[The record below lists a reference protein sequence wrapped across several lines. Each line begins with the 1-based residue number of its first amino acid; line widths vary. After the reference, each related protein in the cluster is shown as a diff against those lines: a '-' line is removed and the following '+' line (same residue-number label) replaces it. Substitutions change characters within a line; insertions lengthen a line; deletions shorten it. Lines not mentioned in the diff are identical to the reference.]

1 LLEGHKVNS
10 TVDIPAIQRTDAE
23 TFDVIIIGAGLS
35 GIGTAVRLQRD
46 CPDRD
51 FILLERRE
59 AVGGTWDLFRY
70 PGIRSDSDMH
80 TLGYDFKPW
89 EAEKSIAD
97 GPSILSY
104 VNETAD
110 EYRIRERI
118 RFSQKLVAAD
128 WCSERGQWELTVDTP
143 DGVRRY
149 RCGFLMMCAGYYS
162 YDQGYEPEFEGK
174 ASYTGDWVH
183 PQFWPE
189 DLDHAGKKVV
199 VIGSGATAM
208 TLVPNMSRQ
217 ANHVTMLQRSPTY
230 VVSRP
235 SVDGLANW
243 LRKRLPP
250 KLAYDLVRW
259 RNTVWQQ
266 WMYQLSRVAPG
277 VLKRSLLKKVR
288 EEIGEL
294 VDVEK
299 HFTPRYNPWDQRLC
313 LVPDDDLFRSI
324 QAGKASVVT
333 DLIEKITPTGIQL
346 VSGEHLDADII
357 VCATGLELVIL
368 GGAEFTLDGDAID
381 FANEWTYKGMMC
393 SNVPNMVHTFGYIN
407 ASWTLRADLIAGWVC
422 RLLNHLRETGATT
435 VTPRISDELA
445 DSMTRRFWIDDFSA
459 GYMQRVMHRFPKQGD
474 EMPWMNPQNY
484 RKDRKMFRDDPIVDE
499 ALNFGTAVAATE
511 VSELQEAS

>member
-1 LLEGHKVNS
+1 MNS
-10 TVDIPAIQRTDAE
+10 TVDIPPVQEIDAE
-23 TFDVIIIGAGLS
+23 AFDVIIIGAGLS

-59 AVGGTWDLFRY
+59 AIGGTWDLFRY

-110 EYRIRERI
+110 EHRIRERI

-128 WCSERGQWELTVDTP
+128 WISERSQWQLTVETP
-143 DGVRRY
+143 EGVRRY
-149 RCGFLMMCAGYYS
+149 RCGLLMMCAGYYS
-162 YDQGYEPEFEGK
+162 YDQGYEPDFAGK
-174 ASYTGDWVH
+174 GSFKGEWIH
-183 PQFWPE
+183 PQFWP
-189 DLDHAGKKVV
+189 DNLDHADKKVV

-217 ANHVTMLQRSPTY
+217 ASHVTMLQRSPTY
-230 VVSRP
+230 VISRP
-235 SVDGLANW
+235 SIDGLANW
-243 LRKRLPP
+243 LRRVLPP

-266 WMYQLSRVAPG
+266 WMYKLTRVAPG
-277 VLKRSLLKKVR
+277 VVKRSLLKKVR
-288 EEIGEL
+288 EEIGEM

-313 LVPDDDLFRSI
+313 LVPDDDLFRAI
-324 QAGKASVVT
+324 QSGKASVVT
-333 DLIEKITPTGIQL
+333 DQIETITEGGVQL
-346 VSGEHLDADII
+346 ASGDHLDADII
-357 VCATGLELVIL
+357 VCATGLELVVL
-368 GGAEFTLDGDAID
+368 GGAEFTLDGQAID

-393 SNVPNMVHTFGYIN
+393 SNIPNMVHTFGYIN
-407 ASWTLRADLIAGWVC
+407 ASWTLRADLIATWVC
-422 RLLNHLRETGATT
+422 RLLNHMRTTGMTT
-435 VTPRISDELA
+435 ATPRITDELA
-445 DSMTRRFWIDDFSA
+445 ASMTQRFWIDDFSA

-474 EMPWMNPQNY
+474 QMPWMNPQNY
-484 RKDRKMFRDDPIVDE
+484 RKDRKMFRDDPIQDAELIFERAGVVAE
-499 ALNFGTAVAATE
+499 AAV
-511 VSELQEAS
+511 LQEAS

>member
-1 LLEGHKVNS
+1 MNS
-10 TVDIPAIQRTDAE
+10 TVDIPPVQEIDAE
-23 TFDVIIIGAGLS
+23 AFDVIIIGAGLS

-51 FILLERRE
+51 FILLERRD
-59 AVGGTWDLFRY
+59 AIGGTWDLFRY

-110 EYRIRERI
+110 EHRIRDRI
-118 RFSQKLVAAD
+118 RFGQKLVAAD
-128 WCSERGQWELTVDTP
+128 WCSERGQWQLTVDTP
-143 DGVRRY
+143 EGVRRY

-174 ASYTGDWVH
+174 AAFKGEWVH
-183 PQFWPE
+183 PQFWPGS
-189 DLDHAGKKVV
+189 LDHADKKVV

-208 TLVPNMSRQ
+208 TLVPNMSRH
-217 ANHVTMLQRSPTY
+217 ATHVTMLQRSPTY

-235 SVDGLANW
+235 SIDGLANW
-243 LRKRLPP
+243 LRRVLPP
-250 KLAYDLVRW
+250 KLAYGLVRW

-266 WMYQLSRVAPG
+266 WMYSLSRIAPG
-277 VLKRSLLKKVR
+277 VLKRLLLKKVQA
-288 EEIGEL
+288 EIGEM

-313 LVPDDDLFRSI
+313 LVPDDDLFRAI
-324 QAGKASVVT
+324 QSGKASVVT
-333 DLIEKITPTGIQL
+333 DHIEKITENGVQL
-346 VSGEHLDADII
+346 VSGAHLDADII
-357 VCATGLELVIL
+357 VCATGLELVLL
-368 GGAEFTLDGDAID
+368 GGAEFTLDGEAID

-393 SNVPNMVHTFGYIN
+393 SNIPNMVHTFGYIN
-407 ASWTLRADLIAGWVC
+407 ASWTLRADLIATWVC
-422 RLLNHLRETGATT
+422 RLLNHMRTTGMTT
-435 VTPRISDELA
+435 ATPRIADELA
-445 DSMTRRFWIDDFSA
+445 DSMSQRFWIDDFSA

-474 EMPWMNPQNY
+474 QMPWMNPQNY
-484 RKDRKMFRDDPIVDE
+484 RKDRKMFRDDPLQDDE
-499 ALNFGTAVAATE
+499 LVLGRAGVVAEAAV
-511 VSELQEAS
+511 LQEAS

>member
-1 LLEGHKVNS
+1 MNS
-10 TVDIPAIQRTDAE
+10 TVDISGMQQMDAE
-23 TFDVIIIGAGLS
+23 TFDVIVIGAGLS

-59 AVGGTWDLFRY
+59 AIGGTWDLFRY

-89 EAEKSIAD
+89 EAEKTIAD

-118 RFSQKLVAAD
+118 RFSQKLIAAD
-128 WCSERGQWELTVDTP
+128 WSSERSQWQLTVETP
-143 DGVRRY
+143 DGIRRY

-174 ASYTGDWVH
+174 ASFSGEWVH

-189 DLDHAGKKVV
+189 NLDHTDKTVV

-208 TLVPNMSRQ
+208 TLVPNMARR
-217 ANHVTMLQRSPTY
+217 AKKVTMLQRSPTY
-230 VVSRP
+230 VISRP
-235 SVDGLANW
+235 SVDALANR
-243 LRKRLPP
+243 LRRFLPP
-250 KLAYDLVRW
+250 KLAYDMVRW
-259 RNTVWQQ
+259 RNTLWQQ
-266 WMYQLSRVAPG
+266 WVYRLSRVAPG

-288 EEIGEL
+288 EEIGEM
-294 VDVEK
+294 VDVDK

-313 LVPDDDLFRSI
+313 LVPDDDLFRAI
-324 QAGKASVVT
+324 QSGKAAVET
-333 DLIEKITPTGIQL
+333 DQVERITVNGVQL
-346 VSGEHLDADII
+346 ASGEHLDADII

-368 GGAEFTLDGDAID
+368 GGAEFTLDGEVID

-393 SNVPNMVHTFGYIN
+393 SNIPNMVHTFGYIN
-407 ASWTLRADLIAGWVC
+407 ASWTLRSDLIATWVC
-422 RLLNHLRETGATT
+422 RLLNHMRAKEWASA
-435 VTPRISDELA
+435 TPRIAVELA
-445 DSMTRRFWIDDFSA
+445 ESMSRRFWIDDFSA

-474 EMPWMNPQNY
+474 QMPWMNPQNY
-484 RKDRKMFRDDPIVDE
+484 RKDRKMFRDEPIEDE
-499 ALNFGTAVAATE
+499 ALTFERAAVAAD
-511 VSELQEAS
+511 VPALQEAS

>member
-1 LLEGHKVNS
+1 MNS
-10 TVDIPAIQRTDAE
+10 TVDIPPVQEIDAE
-23 TFDVIIIGAGLS
+23 AFDVIIIGAGLS

-59 AVGGTWDLFRY
+59 AIGGTWDLFRY

-110 EYRIRERI
+110 EHRIRERI

-128 WCSERGQWELTVDTP
+128 WISERSQWQLTVETLE
-143 DGVRRY
+143 GVRRY
-149 RCGFLMMCAGYYS
+149 RCGLLMMCAGYYS
-162 YDQGYEPEFEGK
+162 YDQGYEPDFAGK
-174 ASYTGDWVH
+174 GSFKGEWIH
-183 PQFWPE
+183 PQFWP
-189 DLDHAGKKVV
+189 DNLDHADKKVV

-217 ANHVTMLQRSPTY
+217 ASHVTMLQRSPTY
-230 VVSRP
+230 VISRP
-235 SVDGLANW
+235 SIDGLANW
-243 LRKRLPP
+243 LRRVLPP

-266 WMYQLSRVAPG
+266 WMYKLTRVAPG
-277 VLKRSLLKKVR
+277 VVKRSLLKKVR
-288 EEIGEL
+288 EEIGEM

-313 LVPDDDLFRSI
+313 LVPDDDLFRAI
-324 QAGKASVVT
+324 QSGKASVVT
-333 DLIEKITPTGIQL
+333 DQIETITEGGVQL
-346 VSGEHLDADII
+346 ASGDHLDADII
-357 VCATGLELVIL
+357 VCATGLELVVL
-368 GGAEFTLDGDAID
+368 GGAEFTLDGQAID

-393 SNVPNMVHTFGYIN
+393 SNIPNMVHTFGYIN
-407 ASWTLRADLIAGWVC
+407 ASWTLRADLIATWVC
-422 RLLNHLRETGATT
+422 RLLNHMRTTGMTT
-435 VTPRISDELA
+435 ATPRITDELA
-445 DSMTRRFWIDDFSA
+445 ASMTQRFWIDDFSA

-474 EMPWMNPQNY
+474 QMPWMNPQNY
-484 RKDRKMFRDDPIVDE
+484 RKDRKMFRDDPIQDAELIFERAGVVAE
-499 ALNFGTAVAATE
+499 AAV
-511 VSELQEAS
+511 LQEAS

>member
-1 LLEGHKVNS
+1 MNS
-10 TVDIPAIQRTDAE
+10 TVDIPPVQEIDAE
-23 TFDVIIIGAGLS
+23 AFDVIIIGAGLS

-59 AVGGTWDLFRY
+59 AIGGTWDLFRY

-110 EYRIRERI
+110 EHRIRERI

-128 WCSERGQWELTVDTP
+128 WISERSQWQLTVETP
-143 DGVRRY
+143 EGVRRY
-149 RCGFLMMCAGYYS
+149 RCGLLMMCAGYYS
-162 YDQGYEPEFEGK
+162 YDQGYEPDFAGK
-174 ASYTGDWVH
+174 GSFKGEWIH
-183 PQFWPE
+183 PQFWP
-189 DLDHAGKKVV
+189 DNLDHADKKVV

-217 ANHVTMLQRSPTY
+217 ASHVTMLQRSPTY
-230 VVSRP
+230 VISRP
-235 SVDGLANW
+235 SIDGLANW
-243 LRKRLPP
+243 LRRVLPP

-266 WMYQLSRVAPG
+266 WMYKLTRVAPG
-277 VLKRSLLKKVR
+277 VVKRSLLKKVR
-288 EEIGEL
+288 EEIGEM

-313 LVPDDDLFRSI
+313 LVPDDDLFRAI
-324 QAGKASVVT
+324 QSGKASVVT
-333 DLIEKITPTGIQL
+333 DQIEKITEGGVQL
-346 VSGEHLDADII
+346 ASGDHLDADII
-357 VCATGLELVIL
+357 VCATGLELVVL
-368 GGAEFTLDGDAID
+368 GGAEFTLDGHAID

-393 SNVPNMVHTFGYIN
+393 SNIPNMVHTFGYIN
-407 ASWTLRADLIAGWVC
+407 ASWTLRADLIATWVC
-422 RLLNHLRETGATT
+422 RLLNHMRTTGMTT
-435 VTPRISDELA
+435 ATPRITDELA
-445 DSMTRRFWIDDFSA
+445 ASMTQRFWIDDFSA

-474 EMPWMNPQNY
+474 QMPWMNPQNY
-484 RKDRKMFRDDPIVDE
+484 RKDRKMFRDDPIQDAELIFERAGVVAE
-499 ALNFGTAVAATE
+499 AAV
-511 VSELQEAS
+511 LQEAS

>member
-1 LLEGHKVNS
+1 MNS

-23 TFDVIIIGAGLS
+23 TFNVIIIGAGLS

-59 AVGGTWDLFRY
+59 AIGGTWDLFRY

-89 EAEKSIAD
+89 EAEKTIAD

-104 VNETAD
+104 VNEAAD

-174 ASYTGDWVH
+174 ASFTGDWVH

-189 DLDHAGKKVV
+189 DFDHSGKKVV

-217 ANHVTMLQRSPTY
+217 AAHVTTLQRSLTY

-333 DLIEKITPTGIQL
+333 DHIEKITPTGVQL

-368 GGAEFTLDGDAID
+368 GGAEFTLDGGVID

-435 VTPRISDELA
+435 VTPRIADELA

>member
-1 LLEGHKVNS
+1 MNS
-10 TVDIPAIQRTDAE
+10 TVDIPPVQEIDAE
-23 TFDVIIIGAGLS
+23 AFDVIIIGAGLS

-59 AVGGTWDLFRY
+59 AIGGTWDLFRY

-110 EYRIRERI
+110 EHRIRERI

-128 WCSERGQWELTVDTP
+128 WISERSQWQLTVETP
-143 DGVRRY
+143 EGVRRY
-149 RCGFLMMCAGYYS
+149 RCGLLMMCAGYYS
-162 YDQGYEPEFEGK
+162 YDQGYEPDFAGK
-174 ASYTGDWVH
+174 ASFKGEWVH
-183 PQFWPE
+183 PQFWP
-189 DLDHAGKKVV
+189 DNLDHADKKVV

-217 ANHVTMLQRSPTY
+217 ALHVTMLQRSPTY
-230 VVSRP
+230 VISRP
-235 SVDGLANW
+235 STDGLANW
-243 LRKRLPP
+243 LRRVLPP

-266 WMYQLSRVAPG
+266 WMYKLTRVAPG
-277 VLKRSLLKKVR
+277 VVKRSLLKKVR
-288 EEIGEL
+288 EEIGEM

-313 LVPDDDLFRSI
+313 LVPDDDLFRAI
-324 QAGKASVVT
+324 QSGKASVVT
-333 DLIEKITPTGIQL
+333 DQIETITEGGVQL
-346 VSGEHLDADII
+346 ASGDHLDADII
-357 VCATGLELVIL
+357 VCATGLELVVL
-368 GGAEFTLDGDAID
+368 GGAEFTLDGQGID
-381 FANEWTYKGMMC
+381 LANEWTYKGMMC
-393 SNVPNMVHTFGYIN
+393 SNIPNMVHTFGYIN
-407 ASWTLRADLIAGWVC
+407 ASWTLRADLVATWVC
-422 RLLNHLRETGATT
+422 RLLNHMRTTGMTT
-435 VTPRISDELA
+435 ATPRITDELA
-445 DSMTRRFWIDDFSA
+445 ASMTQRFWIDDFSA

-474 EMPWMNPQNY
+474 QMPWMNPQNY
-484 RKDRKMFRDDPIVDE
+484 RKDRKMFRDDPIQDAELVFERAGVVAE
-499 ALNFGTAVAATE
+499 AAV
-511 VSELQEAS
+511 LQEAS

>member
-1 LLEGHKVNS
+1 MNS
-10 TVDIPAIQRTDAE
+10 TVDIPPVQEIDAE
-23 TFDVIIIGAGLS
+23 AFDVIIIGAGLS

-59 AVGGTWDLFRY
+59 AIGGTWDLFRY

-110 EYRIRERI
+110 EHRIRERI

-128 WCSERGQWELTVDTP
+128 WISERSQWQLTVETP
-143 DGVRRY
+143 EGVRRY
-149 RCGFLMMCAGYYS
+149 RCGLLMMCAGYYS
-162 YDQGYEPEFEGK
+162 YDQGYEPDFAGK
-174 ASYTGDWVH
+174 GSFKGEWIH
-183 PQFWPE
+183 PQFWP
-189 DLDHAGKKVV
+189 DNLDHADKKVV

-217 ANHVTMLQRSPTY
+217 ASHVTMLQRSPTY
-230 VVSRP
+230 VISRP
-235 SVDGLANW
+235 SIDGLANW
-243 LRKRLPP
+243 LRRVLPP

-266 WMYQLSRVAPG
+266 WMYKLTRVAPG
-277 VLKRSLLKKVR
+277 VVKRSLLKKVR
-288 EEIGEL
+288 EEIGEM

-313 LVPDDDLFRSI
+313 LVPDDDLFRAI
-324 QAGKASVVT
+324 QSGKASVVT
-333 DLIEKITPTGIQL
+333 DQIETITEGGVQL
-346 VSGEHLDADII
+346 ASGDHLDADII
-357 VCATGLELVIL
+357 VCATGLELVVF
-368 GGAEFTLDGDAID
+368 GGAELTLDGQAID
-381 FANEWTYKGMMC
+381 LANEWTYKGMMC
-393 SNVPNMVHTFGYIN
+393 SNIPNMVHTFGYIN
-407 ASWTLRADLIAGWVC
+407 ASWTLRADLIATWVC
-422 RLLNHLRETGATT
+422 RLLNHMRTTGMTT
-435 VTPRISDELA
+435 ATPRITDELA
-445 DSMTRRFWIDDFSA
+445 ASMTQRFWIDDFSA

-474 EMPWMNPQNY
+474 QMPWMNPQNY
-484 RKDRKMFRDDPIVDE
+484 RKDRKMFRDDPIQDAELVFERAGVVAE
-499 ALNFGTAVAATE
+499 AAV
-511 VSELQEAS
+511 LQEAS

>member
-1 LLEGHKVNS
+1 MNS
-10 TVDIPAIQRTDAE
+10 TVDIPGMQQMDAE
-23 TFDVIIIGAGLS
+23 TFDVIVIGAGLS
-35 GIGTAVRLQRD
+35 GVGTAVRLQRD

-59 AVGGTWDLFRY
+59 AIGGTWDLFRY

-89 EAEKSIAD
+89 EAEKTIAD

-118 RFSQKLVAAD
+118 RFSQKLIAAD
-128 WCSERGQWELTVDTP
+128 WSSERSQWQLTVETP
-143 DGVRRY
+143 DGIRRY

-174 ASYTGDWVH
+174 ASFSGEWVH

-189 DLDHAGKKVV
+189 NLDHTDKTVV

-208 TLVPNMSRQ
+208 TLVPNMARR
-217 ANHVTMLQRSPTY
+217 AKKVTMLQRSPTY

-235 SVDGLANW
+235 SVDGLANG
-243 LRKRLPP
+243 LRRFLPP
-250 KLAYDLVRW
+250 QLAYDIVRW
-259 RNTVWQQ
+259 RNTLWQQ
-266 WMYQLSRVAPG
+266 WMYKLSRIAPG

-288 EEIGEL
+288 EEIGEM

-313 LVPDDDLFRSI
+313 LVPDDDLFRAI
-324 QAGKASVVT
+324 QSGKASVVT
-333 DLIEKITPTGIQL
+333 DHVEKITATGVQL
-346 VSGEHLDADII
+346 ASGEHLDADII

-368 GGAEFTLDGDAID
+368 GGAEFTLDGEVID

-393 SNVPNMVHTFGYIN
+393 SNIPNMVHTFGYIN
-407 ASWTLRADLIAGWVC
+407 ASWTLRSDLIATWVC
-422 RLLNHLRETGATT
+422 RLLNHMRAKECTT
-435 VTPRISDELA
+435 ATPRISGELA
-445 DSMTRRFWIDDFSA
+445 ESMSQRFWIDDFSA

-474 EMPWMNPQNY
+474 QMPWMNPQDY
-484 RKDRKMFRDDPIVDE
+484 RKDRKMFRDDPLEDE
-499 ALNFGTAVAATE
+499 ALTFERVAVTTDVPA
-511 VSELQEAS
+511 LQEAS